1 MIEDTTHS
9 ELVERLATLKQD
21 RAAKVLDGAKVDQD
35 NALIAK
41 LETEIQI
48 RDEVEAERLRRKR
61 AAAQEAADKE
71 LAAKQGQ
78 LAALVADDLADTR
91 EAEDAARK
99 LAAAVSRRLKR
110 NPELARLSHEVSGA
124 AVPTVLHPNELNA
137 RIGGRIAGILGSAIR
152 PRNKLGALEWKFVSL
167 FPAEQSWSEEE
178 TKLYDRHVTPLTKGQ
193 SNGRS

>member
-21 RAAKVLDGAKVDQD
+21 RAAKVLDGAKVEQD
-35 NALIAK
+35 NALITK

-78 LAALVADDLADTR
+78 LAALVADDLAR
-91 EAEDAARK
+91 YQG
-99 LAAAVSRRLKR
+99 SRRR
-110 NPELARLSHEVSGA
+110 RAQACCGRLSPSQTQSG
-124 AVPTVLHPNELNA
+124 T
-137 RIGGRIAGILGSAIR
+137 GTS
-152 PRNKLGALEWKFVSL
+152 
-167 FPAEQSWSEEE
+167 
-178 TKLYDRHVTPLTKGQ
+178 VT
-193 SNGRS
+193 